1 MPVAD
6 ANAVVGWTL
15 MAFGAVSGALIGLG
29 FHRESWAGGYASFR
43 RRLMRLG
50 HISFFGLGILNVL
63 FGLYAASL
71 PEMAGSLSIAS
82 WALMVAG
89 CSMPAVCFL
98 AAWKEPFRHLFPI
111 PVLGVLIGVLA
122 TIHASLLP

>member
-15 MAFGAVSGALIGLG
+15 MAFGAISGALIGLG

>member
-1 MPVAD
+1 MSVAD

-15 MAFGAVSGALIGLG
+15 MALGAVSGALIGLG
-29 FHRESWAGGYASFR
+29 FHRESWAGGYGSFR

-63 FGLYAASL
+63 FALYVASL
-71 PEMAGSLSIAS
+71 PDATESLSIAS
-82 WALMVAG
+82 WALVIAG
-89 CSMPAVCFL
+89 ATMPAVCFL
-98 AAWKEPFRHLFPI
+98 TAWKEPFRHLFPI

-122 TIHASLLP
+122 TVHGSLQP

>member
-50 HISFFGLGILNVL
+50 HISFFGLGILNVV

>member
-1 MPVAD
+1 MSVAD

-15 MAFGAVSGALIGLG
+15 MALGAVSGALIGLG
-29 FHRESWAGGYASFR
+29 FHRESWAGGYGSFR

-63 FGLYAASL
+63 FALYVASL
-71 PEMAGSLSIAS
+71 PGAAEGLSIAS
-82 WALMVAG
+82 WALVIAG
-89 CSMPAVCFL
+89 VTMPAVCFL
-98 AAWKEPFRHLFPI
+98 TAWREPFRHLFPI

-122 TIHASLLP
+122 TVHGSLQP

>member
-71 PEMAGSLSIAS
+71 PEMAGSLSVAS